1 MKNPLQ
7 DKEFLYNLNQDRHK
21 EIYAKIISLSF
32 DEKPLEQIEGRVTS
46 GSINIDGTSTVRRT
60 CNLTLI
66 AKDVNITDFYWG
78 VSNKF
83 TLEIGLKNNINK
95 EYPNIIWFKQGI
107 YVITSFNSS
116 LTNSNYTISINGK
129 DKMCLLNG
137 EIGGSLPSS
146 IDFGKI
152 DIYEDTYTEVQ
163 IKDYTQYVANKYY
176 IYENGEYKLSLSE
189 FNEKTKYYTKDILLR
204 QDSLKLKDII
214 KEAVHEY
221 GKELYHNIIINDLD
235 NYGLELLEYRGDKPL
250 YLLYDEAAQIYTQ
263 MIIDEDFSIGNGYTI
278 STCPQ
283 YNNAIDTLNDGRYIF
298 TLEDGKEYSA
308 TKVEYGATAG
318 YRTTDLIYPGD
329 LISSV
334 GESLTSILDK
344 IKNTIGAFEYFYDID
359 GRFIFQAKKI
369 YSQNSWNTLVNA
381 DDNIFAR
388 DAVEE
393 SPYSYSFEDVNLIQ
407 QFQNTPAINNVK
419 NDYSI
424 WGTRK
429 GISGAEIPIHARY
442 AIHNKPVYY
451 HSYDGNTY
459 TTLEMNEVIKM
470 PNRQKNPDGLNDDWW
485 NIFDWAE
492 YYKAL
497 TGEYPTSYIGQ
508 YCKETTKLDLN
519 AIFPPGYTWNINRP
533 VFLFDVNKD
542 GTLGYIGHNPIR
554 DNQLPE
560 NSCWHTYSYFL
571 DLATGGNLAYIYKP
585 KIPTNVNINYKKVDW
600 REIIYKMALDY
611 FKHGQEEDFLYKVQ
625 TNNLKMD
632 GLSSYYPE
640 GETGYEA
647 FYTDI
652 QGFWRQLYDPNPDI
666 IYDTEGGYY
675 SEEKEYEPDGVTYR
689 IKTVWNPFKE
699 KDTFTCDY
707 YLKGDTE
714 TDDYSATKYYWNKNV
729 VLAPEQLNFW
739 IDFYDG
745 NDSLMQ
751 YSIAAI
757 GDRPKVVN
765 DSKIT
770 SIYFRNV
777 PQVIFTNGQDYNGLD
792 IKTGYTYIWLDKS
805 MQDLFSISAQGKSA
819 EEEMNE
825 LFNNYSYCSEG
836 VTITAVPI
844 YNLEPNTLIYIY
856 NEENKINGKYQVN
869 RITIPLN
876 YNGMMSITATKII
889 EQVY

>member
-1 MKNPLQ
+1 MKNPFQ

-32 DEKPLEQIEGRVTS
+32 DEKPQEQIEGRVSS

-95 EYPNIIWFKQGI
+95 DYPDIIWFKQGI

-176 IYENGEYKLSLSE
+176 IYENGEYKISLSE

-263 MIIDEDFSIGNGYTI
+263 MVIDEDFSIGDGYTI

-283 YNNAIDTLNDGRYIF
+283 YNNAIDSLNDGRYIF

-318 YRTTDLIYPGD
+318 YRTTDLTYPGD

-388 DAVEE
+388 DAIEE

-429 GISGAEIPIHARY
+429 GITGAEIPIHARY

-451 HSYDGNTY
+451 HSYDGNIY

-470 PNRQKNPDGLNDDWW
+470 PVRQKNPEGLDDNWW

-492 YYKAL
+492 YYKVL
-497 TGEYPTSYIGQ
+497 TGDYPADHIGQ

-554 DNQLPE
+554 DDQLPE

-600 REIIYKMALDY
+600 REIIYQMALDY
-611 FKHGQEEDFLYKVQ
+611 FKHGQEEDFLYQVQ
-625 TNNLKMD
+625 NNNLKMD

-707 YLKGDTE
+707 YLKGENE

>member
-152 DIYEDTYTEVQ
+152 DIYEDTYSEVQ

-176 IYENGEYKLSLSE
+176 IYENGEYKISLNE
-189 FNEKTKYYTKDILLR
+189 FNENIKYYTKDILLK

-221 GKELYHNIIINDLD
+221 GKELYHNIVINDLD

-250 YLLYDEAAQIYTQ
+250 YLLYDETAQIYTQ

-283 YNNAIDTLNDGRYIF
+283 YNNAIDSLNDGRYIF
-298 TLEDGKEYSA
+298 TLEDGKKYSA
-308 TKVEYGATAG
+308 TKVEYGTTAG
-318 YRTTDLIYPGD
+318 YRTTDLVYPGD

-600 REIIYKMALDY
+600 REIIYQMALDY

-825 LFNNYSYCSEG
+825 LFNNYSYCSES

-844 YNLEPNTLIYIY
+844 YHLEPNTLVYIY
-856 NEENKINGKYQVN
+856 NKENKINGKYQVN